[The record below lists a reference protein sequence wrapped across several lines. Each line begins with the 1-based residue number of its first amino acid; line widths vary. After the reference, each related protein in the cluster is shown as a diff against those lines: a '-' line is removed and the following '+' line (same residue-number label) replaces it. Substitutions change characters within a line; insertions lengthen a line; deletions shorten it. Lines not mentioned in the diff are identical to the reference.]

1 MYSEANYPSNDTLK
15 YNTIRHSGAWE
26 NPNNN
31 DIANNI
37 GIGGLVLEGS
47 LSAVINANNIYDN
60 NGHDVINLVSKTI
73 ETTQDARYNYW
84 GDSTTAQINLGGNPK
99 NITMIHDEYDNSSL
113 GFVNYA
119 GHLDSINGTP
129 SSMTV
134 LADLELLDISGAI
147 ALNYSQ

>member
-1 MYSEANYPSNDTLK
+1 M
-15 YNTIRHSGAWE
+15 
-26 NPNNN
+26 
-31 DIANNI
+31 
-37 GIGGLVLEGS
+37 VLEGS

-147 ALNYSQ
+147 ALNTLRETP